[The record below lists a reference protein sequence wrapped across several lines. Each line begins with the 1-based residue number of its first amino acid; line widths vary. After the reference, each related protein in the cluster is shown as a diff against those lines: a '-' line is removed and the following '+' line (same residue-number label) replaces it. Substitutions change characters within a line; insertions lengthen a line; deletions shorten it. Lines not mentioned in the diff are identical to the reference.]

1 MKFQTS
7 FQTFLLIL
15 ALMMVPIGCSSPERK
30 AREELE
36 SLGIAFSPEE
46 FFVRVIE
53 NNTDIVRLFLK
64 AGMSPD
70 EKQGEMAALLE
81 AARRGN
87 SEVALALIEAGAGVN
102 SKDSYGVTAL
112 MFAAISGSA
121 EIMQRLIEKG
131 ADVNAKDIDGRT
143 ALIEAL
149 TTENDIPA
157 EIVQALIDAGADVKV
172 RIYDGITPLM
182 IASFGDSKI
191 VRMLIDGGAEMNAKD
206 LHGKTALM
214 RAEHNPE
221 VIKILTEA
229 GARE

>member
-1 MKFQTS
+1 MKFHTS

-15 ALMMVPIGCSSPERK
+15 ALMMVLLGCSSPEKR

-36 SLGIAFSPEE
+36 LLGIAFSPQE
-46 FFVRVIE
+46 FFVQVIE
-53 NNTDIVRLFLK
+53 NNADIVRLFLK

-70 EKQGEMAALLE
+70 EKQGEMTALLE

-87 SEVALALIEAGAGVN
+87 KEAARVLIEAGADVN
-102 SKDSYGVTAL
+102 YKDSYGVTAL
-112 MFAAISGSA
+112 MFAAISGSS

-131 ADVNAKDIDGRT
+131 ADVNVKDVDGRT
-143 ALIEAL
+143 ALIEVL

-157 EIVQALIDAGADVKV
+157 DIIKVLVEAGADVKV

-182 IASFGDSKI
+182 IASFGDPKI
-191 VRMLIDGGAEMNAKD
+191 VRMLVEAGAVVKAKD
-206 LHGKTALM
+206 VHGKTALN

-229 GARE
+229 GAKE

>member
-1 MKFQTS
+1 MKFHTS

-15 ALMMVPIGCSSPERK
+15 ALMMVPLRCSSPEKR

-36 SLGIAFSPEE
+36 RLGIVFSPEE
-46 FFVRVIE
+46 FFVQVIE
-53 NNTDIVRLFLK
+53 NNADMIRLFLE

-70 EKQGEMAALLE
+70 EKQGEITALLE
-81 AARRGN
+81 AARRAN
-87 SEVALALIEAGAGVN
+87 KEVALALIEAGADVN

-112 MFAAISGSA
+112 MFAAISGQA
-121 EIMQRLIEKG
+121 EIMQRLIKKG

-143 ALIEAL
+143 ALIEVL

-157 EIVQALIDAGADVKV
+157 EVIKTLIDAGAEVNV

-182 IASFGDSKI
+182 IASFGDPKI
-191 VRMLIDGGAEMNAKD
+191 VRMLIDAGAEVKAMD
-206 LHGKTALM
+206 VHGKTALN
-214 RAEHNPE
+214 RAAHNPE
-221 VIKILTEA
+221 VIKILKEA